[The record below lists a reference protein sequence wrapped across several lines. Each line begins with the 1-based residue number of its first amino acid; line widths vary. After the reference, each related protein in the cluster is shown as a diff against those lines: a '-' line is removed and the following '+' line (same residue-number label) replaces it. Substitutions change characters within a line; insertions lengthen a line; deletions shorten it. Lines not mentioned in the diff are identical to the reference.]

1 MELHSELL
9 AEPKSLKLLPQI
21 RAHWVRVALAAAA
34 GLLFVTMALAHDE
47 PVVMLVGLAPLAL
60 LTAEGVWRLFD
71 RTEPD

>member
-1 MELHSELL
+1 MESLSELL
-9 AEPKSLKLLPQI
+9 AEQKSVKLLPRI

-60 LTAEGVWRLFD
+60 LTVEGVWRLLD
-71 RTEPD
+71 RIESD